1 MKYTTR
7 TAAPVRK
14 NIHICTPTTH
24 NTQVRIIQR
33 TNSTTSHSLNSPE
46 KDTFII
52 NVVILTI
59 MSIIYDLNPLMQ
71 KRHYIK
77 HKN

>member
-7 TAAPVRK
+7 TEAPVRK
-14 NIHICTPTTH
+14 NIHICTPPTH
-24 NTQVRIIQR
+24 NTQVQII
-33 TNSTTSHSLNSPE
+33 TNSTSHSLNSPE

-52 NVVILTI
+52 LTI
-59 MSIIYDLNPLMQ
+59 MSIIYDLFPLMQ

-77 HKN
+77 YKN